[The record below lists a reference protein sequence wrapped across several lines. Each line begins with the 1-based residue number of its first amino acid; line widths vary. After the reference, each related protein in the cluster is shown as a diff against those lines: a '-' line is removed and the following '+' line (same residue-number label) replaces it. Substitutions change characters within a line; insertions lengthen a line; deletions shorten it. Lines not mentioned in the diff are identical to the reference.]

1 MNAPLHSRR
10 ARWARPLSGL
20 FAALL
25 LAAIPATVRADDTVK
40 LAGLSGGAS
49 EYPVFTAIGLGFFK
63 EQGIDVQSIA
73 MQNAGQL
80 IAPLA
85 TGQLDVGSGSD
96 SAAFFNG
103 VKNGVDVRI
112 VADKGTMMK
121 GLDYQGLVIRKALID
136 SGKIRDYKD
145 LKGYKF
151 AISGHG
157 VTTEYL
163 LDNALKRGGLTLH
176 DVKTVTMRF
185 PEMFAALSNGSIDG
199 AILGGPL
206 AQRAVEKGIAIMW
219 RGSGDLAPGH
229 HISLVLFSPKFID
242 QRPDVARRYMVAY
255 MKGVRAYHD
264 AMFNGVNKDQ
274 VVKILMKAAK
284 IKDPKLIPGTVPITV
299 DQNLTVNRDAIAW
312 DQDWYASHGYVKS
325 KIDVDKVIDTRFV
338 DYALKKLGRRSE
350 KAK

>member
-1 MNAPLHSRR
+1 MNASLYFRR
-10 ARWARPLSGL
+10 ARWARFLIGL
-20 FAALL
+20 FGALL
-25 LAAIPATVRADDTVK
+25 LAAIPAIGRADDTVK

-49 EYPVFTAIGLGFFK
+49 EYPVFVAVGLGFFK

-103 VKNGVDVRI
+103 VRNGVDVRI

-121 GLDYQGLVIRKALID
+121 GLNYQGLVIRKSLID
-136 SGKIRDYKD
+136 SGKIGDYKD
-145 LKGYKF
+145 LKGHKF

-163 LDNALKRGGLTLH
+163 LDNALKRGGLTLN

-206 AQRAVEKGIAIMW
+206 AQRASEKGVAVMW

-229 HISLVLFSPKFID
+229 HISLVLFSPKFVEE
-242 QRPDVARRYMVAY
+242 RPDVARRYMVAY

-264 AMFNGVNKDQ
+264 AMFDGVDKDR
-274 VVKILMKAAK
+274 VVKILMQAAK
-284 IKDPKLIPGTVPITV
+284 IKDPKLISGTVPITV
-299 DQNLTVNRDAIAW
+299 DQNLTVNRDAIVW
-312 DQDWYASHGYVKS
+312 DQDWYAAHGYVKT
-325 KIDVDKVIDTRFV
+325 KIDVNKVIDTRFV
-338 DYALKKLGRRSE
+338 DYAIKKLGRR
-350 KAK
+350 